1 VTTVNRYRI
10 EVPRLLCGLAAMALS
25 TLTIG
30 ALVVLPT
37 RIETE
42 GQKDIVLAFS
52 PVAAAQCV
60 IATPEHR
67 SEDAE

>member
-1 VTTVNRYRI
+1 
-10 EVPRLLCGLAAMALS
+10 MALS

-42 GQKDIVLAFS
+42 GQGIVLAFS
-52 PVAAAQCV
+52 PVAAGQCV
-60 IATPEHR
+60 MATPEHQ
-67 SEDAE
+67 SEEAE

>member
-1 VTTVNRYRI
+1 
-10 EVPRLLCGLAAMALS
+10 MALS